1 MLGAAIPAGV
11 RAQEPEGQAKTASA
25 DDIFSGTVT
34 QLTDRSFTV
43 MRKVAG
49 KPLVTR
55 EFVRDSGITVEGK
68 LRNRARVT
76 VRYKSGEENEFIAVH
91 VIVR

>member
-1 MLGAAIPAGV
+1 
-11 RAQEPEGQAKTASA
+11 
-25 DDIFSGTVT
+25 
-34 QLTDRSFTV
+34 